1 MVRMSF
7 SQESPI
13 SAVEMMRFGR
23 PSWLPPFGHG
33 NGLDA
38 LFWACIAE
46 LPHTAIDGILD
57 ALREQDIPGWAAP
70 VKTAAKAR
78 HRGTD
83 TCAET
88 NTEPFRLW
96 VATLRFNDA
105 ENVLITVLNNNPQPR
120 NGPTP

>member
-1 MVRMSF
+1 MSF

-23 PSWLPPFGHG
+23 PSWLPPFGYG

-46 LPHTAIDGILD
+46 LPHSAIDGILD

-70 VKTAAKAR
+70 VKTAVRAR
-78 HRGTD
+78 HDSTD
-83 TCAET
+83 TYADT
-88 NTEPFRLW
+88 DIAPYRLW

-105 ENVLITVLNNNPQPR
+105 ENVLITVLNNSPKPR
-120 NGPTP
+120 HGLTP

>member
-1 MVRMSF
+1 MSF

-23 PSWLPPFGHG
+23 PSWLPPFGCG

-46 LPHTAIDGILD
+46 LPHSAIDGILD
-57 ALREQDIPGWAAP
+57 ELREQDIPGWAAP

-78 HRGTD
+78 RDSTG
-83 TCAET
+83 TCADT
-88 NTEPFRLW
+88 APYRLW

-105 ENVLITVLNNNPQPR
+105 ENVLITVLNNSPKPR
-120 NGPTP
+120 QGPTP